1 MIRPQSR
8 FQRSGTGYPC
18 PGWER
23 NEKEERKGAPDI
35 LTQDGRETNEQG
47 ERRTRET
54 KNRLPQELYG
64 SRKNLSAIQVAV
76 NRRMIIDNIKL
87 KRKGGAIAGV
97 DAAQCYDRIVH
108 SLAILLC
115 QREGSPIEPLIMMF
129 GTIQSMCFFIR
140 TTFGDSTGSYG
151 GI

>member
-35 LTQDGRETNEQG
+35 LTQDGREINEQG

-54 KNRLPQELYG
+54 KNRLHGCKELYFKARNMCL
-64 SRKNLSAIQVAV
+64 RKISISFVF
-76 NRRMIIDNIKL
+76 
-87 KRKGGAIAGV
+87 
-97 DAAQCYDRIVH
+97 
-108 SLAILLC
+108 S
-115 QREGSPIEPLIMMF
+115 
-129 GTIQSMCFFIR
+129 
-140 TTFGDSTGSYG
+140 
-151 GI
+151 